1 MRIYNTVEETIS
13 EWSNILKLRRYN
25 TIKETLNMWSK
36 RLTDKYS
43 RPFIVRESAKETLN
57 EWSKLI

>member
-1 MRIYNTVEETIS
+1 MRIYGSVEETLK
-13 EWSNILKLRRYN
+13 EWSNRLKLRRGKTN
-25 TIKETLNMWSK
+25 KETFDLWSK

-43 RPFIVRESAKETLN
+43 RPFIIRESEKETLL

>member
-1 MRIYNTVEETIS
+1 MRIYDNIEETIS
-13 EWSNILKLRRYN
+13 EWSRVLRIRRCNTIQETLKL
-25 TIKETLNMWSK
+25 WSK

-43 RPFIVRESAKETLN
+43 RPFVIRATAEETLK